1 MVPPAMSSCTQLRLA
16 CRVLWPSISHSS
28 SSWVSTDAAASQTHW
43 SLLPTNSTAAPNS
56 ASSLAKSNSLVIKVQ
71 VTASMLPSPVPVLSS
86 STQSLLHWVG
96 ANVGLDEDGDTDGA
110 AVGCDNVGPIVGLA
124 DAVGG
129 TVGDCVGEHVAAQHD
144 VLHTAAT
151 LDTPQKSRN
160 SEQSE
165 FTAPSPATPMSGY
178 IGSPVHRQMLL
189 GDSDG

>member
-1 MVPPAMSSCTQLRLA
+1 MSICTQLRLA

-43 SLLPTNSTAAPNS
+43 SLLPTNSLDP
-56 ASSLAKSNSLVIKVQ
+56 KSPPIKVQ